1 MVDSGCSSC
10 GGTAT
15 GGEVIYGAPAAGA
28 VGGSSTRVEG
38 SSTRVEGSSSRNSAP
53 VITTEPA
60 AKAVEAVI
68 EAPTGKNIQVPSV
81 DPNAFINRS
90 GNSRG

>member
-1 MVDSGCSSC
+1 M
-10 GGTAT
+10 
-15 GGEVIYGAPAAGA
+15 
-28 VGGSSTRVEG
+28 
-38 SSTRVEGSSSRNSAP
+38 
-53 VITTEPA
+53 ITTEPA